1 MCLVET
7 IFKLLSG
14 NINDLPLKQV
24 WDVYKICFCFS
35 KKATGMH
42 RNGVLPPSCS
52 EVAPLCSVH
61 LVAGW
66 CVFIAVLDGCSGT
79 GFVLTSCPQPVF
91 CAENSSLALLLG
103 LWVSVASHNF
113 MSKLETL
120 SPTALRFSKKSSLFP
135 SILPDTVLF
144 SPSFLCASGVKKPP
158 KTS

>member
-1 MCLVET
+1 MGCV
-7 IFKLLSG
+7 
-14 NINDLPLKQV
+14 
-24 WDVYKICFCFS
+24 KICFCFS
-35 KKATGMH
+35 KKAAGMH

-120 SPTALRFSKKSSLFP
+120 SQTALRFSKKVFSLPQHSSSHCLAFP
-135 SILPDTVLF
+135 
-144 SPSFLCASGVKKPP
+144 
-158 KTS
+158 